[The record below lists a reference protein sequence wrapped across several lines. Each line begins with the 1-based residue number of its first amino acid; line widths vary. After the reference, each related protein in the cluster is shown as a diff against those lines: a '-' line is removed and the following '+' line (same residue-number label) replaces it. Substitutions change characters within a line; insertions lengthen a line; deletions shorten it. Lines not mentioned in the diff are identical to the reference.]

1 MRVWETRNVQKY
13 YIFRASS
20 FAKFVCRPRKWQP
33 LCIAKITRNTRK
45 TRANRRSF
53 LGKKKRK
60 EELQREE
67 IMELGA
73 ILSRCIRSRDY
84 PKKKLVSNYL
94 VRMHLRFYANF
105 CSLIFQS
112 KVLCEEEKKWKNEW
126 TIIGTKSMRN
136 FWNGE
141 IYWAWI
147 CSQYKTINS
156 TKYVRMLI
164 CKSA

>member
-1 MRVWETRNVQKY
+1 MRDEE
-13 YIFRASS
+13 RAKVLYLSRFKFCEIRMPATEMATSS
-20 FAKFVCRPRKWQP
+20 

-84 PKKKLVSNYL
+84 PKKKTS
-94 VRMHLRFYANF
+94 F
-105 CSLIFQS
+105 
-112 KVLCEEEKKWKNEW
+112 
-126 TIIGTKSMRN
+126 
-136 FWNGE
+136 
-141 IYWAWI
+141 
-147 CSQYKTINS
+147 
-156 TKYVRMLI
+156 
-164 CKSA
+164 